1 MGVSGC
7 DCWECVWAGGTC
19 YYGLFSGKATVRTL
33 RTGVG
38 VCLGGIVGPVPHPS
52 DSVGRALCWPGFSGQ
67 ASETGGPGRYVQC

>member
-1 MGVSGC
+1 MTAGNVFGQVGPAIMVSFQ
-7 DCWECVWAGGTC
+7 E
-19 YYGLFSGKATVRTL
+19 RQL
-33 RTGVG
+33 REPWGQGVG